1 MGSLPHLA
9 CRLNCTQLMM
19 QLFNIYFYFRCL
31 MSEYLPHPFA
41 AISKI
46 MVNRHGKPW
55 SLSHSLPLLFCLLKL
70 KFAVLHWCKCKF
82 LMFTSNK
89 SKVFTCVNTVWPRV
103 KADQKMPY
111 YFCIRVLLRT
121 VPHWQATELSET
133 GLMRQY
139 LQVVMML
146 FLILSQWLFLLEP
159 TRPALL
165 CKAAHKGWLSGET

>member
-1 MGSLPHLA
+1 MCINITIWLLITWHSVISMGSLPHLA

-121 VPHWQATELSET
+121 VPHWVSLDKPLSS
-133 GLMRQY
+133 LKPVSWDSIYR
-139 LQVVMML
+139 
-146 FLILSQWLFLLEP
+146 LSW
-159 TRPALL
+159 
-165 CKAAHKGWLSGET
+165 CYS